1 MMPLKAILFNRTLNT
16 GTVKPVYIILQCAV
30 AMCFIGHG
38 AFGIIT
44 KPIWCNYFAV
54 VGIGEVMAYK
64 LMPVVGTIDILM
76 GISILVYPTRAI
88 TLWLVIWGLITAS
101 MRPLSGEPIA
111 EMIERAGN
119 YGAPL
124 ALLLLCGFEPS
135 VKSLFS
141 KMKQPVSVSID
152 RLKMVQLALRIA
164 AFLLLTGHGWL
175 NLLHKKG
182 LIAQYNALGFRQAE
196 NVALVNGVVEIVA
209 ALFILLRPNRRL
221 LLVFFIWKVATELLY
236 PQYAAFEW
244 IERGGSYGVLLAL
257 WFICAPHAKPV
268 HGAQKTVI
276 ISG

>member
-1 MMPLKAILFNRTLNT
+1 MMPLKAILFKSALNT
-16 GTVKPVYIILQCAV
+16 DAVKPVYIILQCAV

-54 VGIGEVMAYK
+54 AGIGEAMAYK
-64 LMPVVGTIDILM
+64 LMPVVGTVDILM
-76 GISILVYPTRAI
+76 GISILIYPTRAI

-101 MRPLSGEPIA
+101 MRPLSGEPFA

-124 ALLLLCGFEPS
+124 ALLFMCEFKPS

-141 KMKQPVSVSID
+141 KMKPPVSVAVD
-152 RLKMVQLALRIA
+152 RLHLVQLVFRVT

-182 LIAQYNALGFRQAE
+182 LMAQYNALGFHQAE
-196 NVALVNGVVEIVA
+196 NVALVNGIVEIA
-209 ALFILLRPNRRL
+209 AAVFILVRPNRTL

-244 IERGGSYGVLLAL
+244 IERGGSYGIILAL
-257 WFICAPHAKPV
+257 WLICAPHTKMA

-276 ISG
+276 TT